1 MNRPLIAA
9 HRGLSSIY
17 PGRYLNIKTIKLE
30 NTLEGIKAAL

>member
-9 HRGLSSIY
+9 HRGLSSIF
-17 PGRYLNIKTIKLE
+17 PGIYLELFFNISE

>member
-9 HRGLSSIY
+9 HRGLSSIF
-17 PGRYLNIKTIKLE
+17 PGIYLESIENTLE